1 MQILIAKLFVIK
13 MNRKDKKYRGSQCS
27 NCGTSLDK
35 SEKYCHACG
44 QLNSTKKLTIRDF
57 IEEFFANFY
66 AYDSRLRNSIISIF
80 TKPGVLAREFNE
92 GKRHTYAN
100 PFRLFLS
107 VSIILFIT
115 FNLTEGDLTTATD
128 EAEKELTQEQIK
140 EKEKQD
146 SVAIQ
151 ALSSTKIPKSILN
164 KLNKNAFEYSPDSIY
179 TKKEIDSN
187 SLGFES
193 ELSSFKNFHTKYP
206 EKSEETALKELGFE
220 NSFINKSLYNK
231 CKKFK
236 SNNLNLEII
245 DYFYEKL
252 PFLIFLSLPILT
264 LMFWLVF
271 NSKKINYT
279 EHLVFT
285 YTFFTFIF
293 LCMILFN
300 LVGLISDTLSSF
312 IAGVSFSFLFPIY
325 FYKSLRNFYQQGR
338 WITILKFILLNPL
351 FFLFL
356 GICALVMMFL
366 GILLF

>member
-1 MQILIAKLFVIK
+1 
-13 MNRKDKKYRGSQCS
+13 MNRKDKKYRGTQCL
-27 NCGTSLDK
+27 NCETQLDV
-35 SEKYCHACG
+35 SEKFCHACG

-66 AYDSRLRNSIISIF
+66 AYDSRLRNSIVSIF

-115 FNLTEGDLTTATD
+115 FNLTEGDSTAATD
-128 EAEKELTQEQIK
+128 KAEKELTEEQLK
-140 EKEKQD
+140 EERKQD
-146 SVAIQ
+146 SIAIE
-151 ALSSTKIPKSILN
+151 ALTSGQTKNNLLKKYRNSKID
-164 KLNKNAFEYSPDSIY
+164 YSKDSIY
-179 TKKEIDSN
+179 TKKQLDSI
-187 SLGFES
+187 SLGYEYTFA
-193 ELSSFKNFHTKYP
+193 SFRNFYKKYP
-206 EKSEETALKELGFE
+206 EKSEETALKELGFK
-220 NSFINKSLYNK
+220 NSFIHKSMYNK
-231 CKKFK
+231 CKKLK
-236 SNNLNLEII
+236 TNNINSELI

-252 PFLIFLSLPILT
+252 PFFIFLSLPILT
-264 LMFWLVF
+264 LIFWIVF
-271 NSKKINYT
+271 YSNKINYT
-279 EHLVFT
+279 EHLVFS
-285 YTFFTFIF
+285 YTFFTFMF

-300 LVGLISDTLSSF
+300 FIELISSDVSAF
-312 IAGVSFSFLFPIY
+312 IAGISFAFLFPIY

>member
-1 MQILIAKLFVIK
+1 
-13 MNRKDKKYRGSQCS
+13 MNRKDKKYRGTQCL
-27 NCGTSLDK
+27 NCETQLDV
-35 SEKYCHACG
+35 SEKFCHACG

-66 AYDSRLRNSIISIF
+66 AYDSRLRNSIVSIF

-115 FNLTEGDLTTATD
+115 FNFSEGDSTAATD
-128 EAEKELTQEQIK
+128 KAEKELTEEQLK
-140 EKEKQD
+140 EERKQD
-146 SVAIQ
+146 SIAIE
-151 ALSSTKIPKSILN
+151 ALTSGQTKNNLLKKYRNSKI
-164 KLNKNAFEYSPDSIY
+164 EYSKDSIY
-179 TKKEIDSN
+179 TKKQLDSI
-187 SLGFES
+187 SLGYEYTFA
-193 ELSSFKNFHTKYP
+193 SFRNFYKKYP

-220 NSFINKSLYNK
+220 DSFIHKSLYNK
-231 CKKFK
+231 CKKLK
-236 SNNLNLEII
+236 TNNINSELI

-252 PFLIFLSLPILT
+252 PFFIFLSLPILT
-264 LMFWLVF
+264 LIFWIVF
-271 NSKKINYT
+271 YSNKINYT
-279 EHLVFT
+279 EHLVFS
-285 YTFFTFIF
+285 YTFFTFMF

-300 LVGLISDTLSSF
+300 FIDLISTDVSNF
-312 IAGVSFSFLFPIY
+312 IQGISFSFLFPIY

>member
-1 MQILIAKLFVIK
+1 
-13 MNRKDKKYRGSQCS
+13 MNRKDKKFRGTQCL
-27 NCGTSLDK
+27 NCGTQLDV
-35 SEKYCHACG
+35 SEKYCHHCG
-44 QLNSTKKLTIRDF
+44 QLNSTKKLTISDF

-66 AYDSRLRNSIISIF
+66 AYDSRLRNSIVSIF

-115 FNLTEGDLTTATD
+115 FNLTEGDFDSSNTAND
-128 EAEKELTQEQIK
+128 ELTKEQVK
-140 EKEKQD
+140 EKRKQD
-146 SVAIQ
+146 SIAIEKL
-151 ALSSTKIPKSILN
+151 ATGETKKNLFKKLRNN
-164 KLNKNAFEYSPDSIY
+164 KIKYSLDSIY
-179 TKKEIDSN
+179 TKKQLNTI
-187 SLGFES
+187 SLGYEYT
-193 ELSSFKNFHTKYP
+193 LASFRNFHKKYP
-206 EKSEETALKELGFE
+206 EKTTEQALKELGFE
-220 NSFINKSLYNK
+220 NKFAFRILYKKSKAL
-231 CKKFK
+231 K
-236 SNNLNLEII
+236 SNEINSEII

-252 PFLIFLSLPILT
+252 PFFIFLCLPILT
-264 LMFWLVF
+264 LMFWIVYYS
-271 NSKKINYT
+271 NKINYT

-300 LVGLISDTLSSF
+300 FIDLINTDVSGFFVGISF
-312 IAGVSFSFLFPIY
+312 AFLFPIY

-338 WITILKFILLNPL
+338 WKTTLKFILLIPL

-356 GICALVMMFL
+356 SICALVMMFL